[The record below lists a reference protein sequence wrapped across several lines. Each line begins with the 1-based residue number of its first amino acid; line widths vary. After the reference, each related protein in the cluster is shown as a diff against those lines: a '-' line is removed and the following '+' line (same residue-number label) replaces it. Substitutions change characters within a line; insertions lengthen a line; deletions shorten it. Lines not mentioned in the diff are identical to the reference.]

1 MSVSDPAA
9 SSPATLQMSQPDTQ
23 HLLALLSN
31 LMPLLARMQQQTLQ
45 PAAAL
50 GLNAQPGQGGFMLSS
65 PALDHQAAVSLVED
79 ITANSLSTLSAYL
92 ENNVAQN
99 AELQG
104 CVAIVTQAARSFSAQ
119 DYAQAFGLI
128 WEAYRAITMA
138 TAANPQLPPLRA
150 AGRTSS
156 SASMSSAAQ
165 IH

>member
-1 MSVSDPAA
+1 MPISDPAA
-9 SSPATLQMSQPDTQ
+9 SGPASSMSQPDTQ
-23 HLLALLSN
+23 HLIALLSN

-45 PAAAL
+45 PAGTP
-50 GLNAQPGQGGFMLSS
+50 GLNVQPGQGGFVLSS

-79 ITANSLSTLSAYL
+79 ITADSLNTLSAYL
-92 ENNVAQN
+92 ESNATQN

-138 TAANPQLPPLRA
+138 RAANPQLPPLRA
-150 AGRTSS
+150 ATR
-156 SASMSSAAQ
+156 ASSAAATTSSAQ
-165 IH
+165 FH